1 MIQDSSQ
8 LSRDKLDNCQMNDDL
23 STYDKNIDDTNTF
36 IEATSDMTDYNA
48 LFIGVFFCEKVQ

>member
-8 LSRDKLDNCQMNDDL
+8 LSRDKLDNWQMNDDL
-23 STYDKNIDDTNTF
+23 STFDKNIDDTNTF